1 MFTARYEL
9 YLKIIFR
16 LVFVFKRVKHS
27 EPFSTRMYAEAKI
40 LNKTFSSVHA
50 KFAFHERLTVVCSE
64 TIYAQTLLT
73 SGSCIH
79 MLLRTLKKKAKVSFV
94 DAPQILKGHHF
105 GRKVPRFCPI
115 IFLLKASLKIQ
126 WVWVWVWVCECVC
139 VWVSECVCV
148 WVWVCVCEALVELYC
163 QGKGKYSKRKLAQC
177 HCVHHQSNRDWPGN
191 EYWSQWSDS
200 GDWPPELQAWPLRLK
215 NSTSSFVTNTFE
227 WAPFYLNAPRLR
239 PLIFLKR
246 EVIR

>member
-148 WVWVCVCEALVELYC
+148 CECECVCVKHWWNYIV
-163 QGKGKYSKRKLAQC
+163 KGRENTQKENWPSVTVSTTSQIGTDLGMNTDLSGQILAT
-177 HCVHHQSNRDWPGN
+177 D
-191 EYWSQWSDS
+191 
-200 GDWPPELQAWPLRLK
+200 RLSCK
-215 NSTSSFVTNTFE
+215 HG
-227 WAPFYLNAPRLR
+227 L
-239 PLIFLKR
+239 
-246 EVIR
+246 